1 MNIIGALR
9 NEEAKLQ
16 RELKGIQGAIAA
28 LNGTKK
34 LSVLQGRTS
43 SPNGM
48 RVKRTMSA
56 AVRAKLSRKAKE
68 RWAKFRVAQGKKA
81 K

>member
-1 MNIIGALR
+1 MNIFGALR

-16 RELKGIQGAIAA
+16 RELRGVQGAIAA

-34 LSVLQGRTS
+34 LSGLPGRTS
-43 SPNGM
+43 NSNGTG
-48 RVKRTMSA
+48 VKRTMSS

-68 RWAKFRVAQGKKA
+68 RWAKFRAAQAKKT